1 MIIRKV
7 FKDCTL
13 QSYVNSFTKHSQRL
27 ITKGLAVLRG
37 VKNMEFF
44 LLTFQGW
51 RYDLYEWKVLA
62 GCVCPTES
70 SSHSR
75 YHHSHSSQGPG
86 ALIPSIWGTL
96 LSGKIRSL
104 PLDKLTRQKFV
115 LNSSTCALSPLDF
128 EINPRKRLIHF
139 NPVFL
144 YFYVNRHTVIFSV
157 QYINK
162 TGGNVQTTGD
172 CDN

>member
-1 MIIRKV
+1 MIYMSGRCQP
-7 FKDCTL
+7 D
-13 QSYVNSFTKHSQRL
+13 
-27 ITKGLAVLRG
+27 VL
-37 VKNMEFF
+37 
-44 LLTFQGW
+44 
-51 RYDLYEWKVLA
+51 
-62 GCVCPTES
+62 CPTES

-128 EINPRKRLIHF
+128 EINPRKRLIRF

-144 YFYVNRHTVIFSV
+144 YFYVNRRTVIFSV

-172 CDN
+172 CDNQLRGITKSVVKSQAFQAHVLC